1 LPEWRE
7 SLGFS
12 FSQLL
17 GTFPSLQGATMISVS
32 HLTKYFGAVL
42 AVDDITFEV
51 ERGEVVGFLGP
62 NGAGKSTTMRIL
74 TTFLPA
80 TSGTARIAGFDVM
93 EQSLQVR
100 QNLGY
105 LPENVPLYPEMRVE
119 EYLSF
124 RAKLKGVN
132 RTVRRQRIDY
142 CLDRCRL
149 LGVRRR
155 LIGTLSRGYR
165 QRVGLAEA
173 LIHDPPM
180 LILDEPT
187 AGLDPNQQQDTL
199 AMIRELG
206 EKHTILLSTHI
217 LPEVEEVCRRV
228 IIISQG
234 RIVLSD
240 QLANLNRDATIV
252 VEVRGPADAV
262 RQMLAKAEGVRGVT
276 QVAVEKG
283 DDGLCAFE
291 IQTQDDRDLR
301 EALSQRL
308 TQQGW
313 TLRRLDLRRKS
324 LREHFVA
331 VTMMRR
337 GEASAA

>member
-1 LPEWRE
+1 
-7 SLGFS
+7 
-12 FSQLL
+12 
-17 GTFPSLQGATMISVS
+17 MISVS

-124 RAKLKGVN
+124 RAKLKGVD

>member
-1 LPEWRE
+1 
-7 SLGFS
+7 
-12 FSQLL
+12 
-17 GTFPSLQGATMISVS
+17 MISVS

-42 AVDDITFEV
+42 AVDDINFEV

-124 RAKLKGVN
+124 RAKLKGVD
-132 RTVRRQRIDY
+132 RSIRRQRIEY

-149 LGVRRR
+149 VGVRRR

-165 QRVGLAEA
+165 QRVGLAES

-199 AMIRELG
+199 GLIRELG
-206 EKHTILLSTHI
+206 DKHTILLSTHI

-240 QLANLNRDATIV
+240 QLANLSKDTTIV

-262 RQMLAKAEGVRGVT
+262 RETLAKAEGVRGVAT
-276 QVAVEKG
+276 VGLEGG
-283 DDGLCAFE
+283 DSGLCAFE
-291 IQTQDDRDLR
+291 VQTHDDRDLR

-308 TQQGW
+308 SKQGW

-337 GEASAA
+337 GETTAA